1 MQGAPVGDLDRGSVV
16 HKLTSAPLIERL
28 GLTAD
33 DCQRMLTV
41 NAQQIKSLHA
51 ALSG

>member
-1 MQGAPVGDLDRGSVV
+1 MQSAPVGDLDRGSLV
-16 HKLTSAPLIERL
+16 HQPTSAPLIERL
-28 GLTAD
+28 DLTSD